1 MENSIDLEIISKEL
15 DEGLILLDLDAIVTY
30 ANPIALS
37 YFGERILSKPIYNFI
52 RAPQLIDLI
61 NLEKKPK
68 KFEYIHHANS
78 IQTYIIT
85 IIPLTEKATALK
97 IADYSQK
104 EAFENVRKEFIAN
117 ISHELRSP
125 LTSIIGFIET
135 LQNLEVSKD
144 KSNHFLK
151 IMQDE
156 ANRMSR
162 ILDDLLSLS
171 KLEINAYI
179 KPVDEINILE
189 NLNIVLSTME
199 IRLKEKNIRVN
210 LNANNKNSIKS
221 IIKGDF
227 DEITQVFNNLIDNA
241 IKYSPENKTISIDV
255 DYKRNDNKLNTIS
268 ISISNEGKCIAEEHL
283 PRLTERFYR
292 VDKDRARDVGG
303 TGLGLAIV
311 KHIMNRHDGEL
322 FITSNSNKKTTFS
335 IILPLIS

>member
-1 MENSIDLEIISKEL
+1 LVSFIDFEIISKEL
-15 DEGLILLDLDAIVTY
+15 DEGLILLDPDASVTH
-30 ANPIALS
+30 ANSIALS
-37 YFGERILSKPIYNFI
+37 YFGERILFKPIYNFI
-52 RAPQLIDLI
+52 RAPELIDLI
-61 NLEKKPK
+61 NIEKKSK
-68 KFEYIHHANS
+68 KFEYIHHGNA
-78 IQTYIIT
+78 IQTYVIT
-85 IIPLTEKATALK
+85 IIPLSNGSTALK

-104 EAFENVRKEFIAN
+104 EAFEHVRKEFIAN

-135 LQNLEVSKD
+135 LQTSEVPKD
-144 KSNHFLK
+144 KTNHFLK

-179 KPVDEINILE
+179 KPTNEINILE

-199 IRLKEKNIRVN
+199 IRLREKNIKIEFN
-210 LNANNKNSIKS
+210 TKNQSIFQPL
-221 IIKGDF
+221 IKGES

-241 IKYSPENKTISIDV
+241 IKYSPSNKTISIDV
-255 DYKRNDNKLNTIS
+255 NYKKNNKQNTIS
-268 ISISNEGKCIAEEHL
+268 INISNEGKGIEEVHL

-292 VDKDRARDVGG
+292 IDKDRSRDVGG

-322 FITSNSNKKTTFS
+322 SITSVINKKTIFCIT
-335 IILPLIS
+335 LPLIN

>member
-1 MENSIDLEIISKEL
+1 LSSHVEIEIISKEL
-15 DEGLILLDLDAIVTY
+15 DEGLILLDSDANVIY
-30 ANPIALS
+30 ANPKALS

-61 NLEKKPK
+61 NTEKKPK
-68 KFEYIHHANS
+68 IFEYIHHGNT
-78 IQTYIIT
+78 IQTYVIT
-85 IIPLTEKATALK
+85 IIPLTEKSIALK
-97 IADYSQK
+97 IADYSQR

-117 ISHELRSP
+117 VSHELRSP

-135 LQNLEVSKD
+135 LQTQEVPKD

-151 IMQDE
+151 IIQDE
-156 ANRMSR
+156 SNRMSR

-179 KPVDEINILE
+179 KPVNEIDILE

-199 IRLKEKNIRVN
+199 IRLKEKKIEVKLNMGSKNTFKSKIR
-210 LNANNKNSIKS
+210 
-221 IIKGDF
+221 GDF

-255 DYKRNDNKLNTIS
+255 SYNKKNNKLNTIV
-268 ISISNEGKCIAEEHL
+268 ISISNEGIGISEEHL

-292 VDKDRARDVGG
+292 IDKDRSRTVGG

-311 KHIMNRHDGEL
+311 KHIMHRHDGEL
-322 FITSNSNKKTTFS
+322 FIESTPNKKTTFS
-335 IILPLIS
+335 INFPCIS

>member
-15 DEGLILLDLDAIVTY
+15 DEGLILLDLDANVTY
-30 ANPIALS
+30 ANPKALS
-37 YFGERILSKPIYNFI
+37 YFGERILSNPIYNFI
-52 RAPQLIDLI
+52 RTPQLMDLI
-61 NLEKKPK
+61 NIEKKQK
-68 KFEYIHHANS
+68 IFEYIHYGNT
-78 IQTYIIT
+78 IQTYVIT
-85 IIPLTEKATALK
+85 IIPLTENATALK
-97 IADYSQK
+97 IADYSQR

-117 ISHELRSP
+117 VSHELRSP

-135 LQNLEVSKD
+135 LQTLEVPKD
-144 KSNHFLK
+144 KSIKFLK

-179 KPVDEINILE
+179 KPIDEIDVLE

-199 IRLKEKNIRVN
+199 IRLKEKKIKVK
-210 LNANNKNSIKS
+210 LNTESKNTFKS
-221 IIKGDF
+221 KIKGDF

-241 IKYSPENKTISIDV
+241 IKYSPEDKTISIDV
-255 DYKRNDNKLNTIS
+255 SYKKNDNKLNTMV
-268 ISISNEGKCIAEEHL
+268 ISISNEGIGVSEEHL

-292 VDKDRARDVGG
+292 VDKDRSRTVGG

-311 KHIMNRHDGEL
+311 KHIMYRHDGEL
-322 FITSNSNKKTTFS
+322 FIESIPNKKTTFS
-335 IILPLIS
+335 INLPCIS